1 MTETPFRHTS
11 NDPVAGD
18 QQELIE
24 EMNAEVGQDDAPRV
38 GSPLHPSS
46 PHIDP
51 GVSPHPAAAEGNGHS
66 PSPVPIDPLPPG

>member
-24 EMNAEVGQDDAPRV
+24 EMNAEVGQDGTPRV
-38 GSPLHPSS
+38 GIPLRPSS
-46 PHIDP
+46 PNTDP
-51 GVSPHPAAAEGNGHS
+51 GASPHPAADEEGG
-66 PSPVPIDPLPPG
+66 